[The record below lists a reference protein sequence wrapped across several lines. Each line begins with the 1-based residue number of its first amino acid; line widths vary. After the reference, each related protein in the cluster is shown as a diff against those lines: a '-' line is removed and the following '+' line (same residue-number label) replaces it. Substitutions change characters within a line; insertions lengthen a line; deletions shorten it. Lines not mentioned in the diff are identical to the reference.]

1 MSGSVASHLRAALQ
15 QTPVGGAALSEGELK
30 TLCESWQWRMIRK
43 PTRETRGGGEAANRK
58 DLKKPK
64 NDEAPASEATNLT
77 VFGVENR
84 VETPPDSGLSFKL

>member
-1 MSGSVASHLRAALQ
+1 MSGLVASHLRAALQ

-43 PTRETRGGGEAANRK
+43 PTRETRGEGEAADGK

-64 NDEAPASEATNLT
+64 TTQL
-77 VFGVENR
+77 
-84 VETPPDSGLSFKL
+84 PPLKPRT